1 MGQDWCQKTKC
12 TLLDELP
19 ESWQMMPLK
28 IVFEPLPNLRLIYR
42 ITGSIEHAANFRPV
56 LMPIIPKFSDIHEH
70 GCETMGILSLN
81 DVSWKPSK
89 LTADVVELGFFE
101 RNFTDQPVP
110 WEFVAQTLFVFKQ
123 RGHAASSRVDRTGRR
138 SPVGA

>member
-1 MGQDWCQKTKC
+1 MV
-12 TLLDELP
+12 
-19 ESWQMMPLK
+19 PLK
-28 IVFEPLPNLRLIYR
+28 KICEPLTKFRLIYL
-42 ITGSIEHAANFRPV
+42 IIDSIQQTANFRPV
-56 LMPIIPKFSDIHEH
+56 LMPIISKFRDIHKR
-70 GCETMGILSLN
+70 GCETMGIASRP
-81 DVSWKPSK
+81 DVSSNVSK

-110 WEFVAQTLFVFKQ
+110 WYFVAQTPFVFKQ